1 MSSATPSPFERDVRI
16 YLEDM
21 LEFSGDVLAYTQGF
35 TLQTWQ
41 QDPMRVDA
49 SLRKLSL
56 IGEAATRVP
65 EAVRAQAPEIPWRK
79 IIGLRNRLMH
89 AYPATDASAI
99 WSVIDKD
106 LPALQAALRDLLDK
120 LPPSPT
126 P

>member
-1 MSSATPSPFERDVRI
+1 
-16 YLEDM
+16 M